1 MTNNDLKSVL
11 KLQFLIYFFLKSEK
25 PLKSGDEKR
34 SRLLEIIRK
43 IDIDEDDDL
52 DESELVQERFNKMIY
67 LICELD
73 ASFYWAY
80 QAP

>member
-1 MTNNDLKSVL
+1 MTLKSVL
-11 KLQFLIYFFLKSEK
+11 KLQLLIYFFPKIE

-73 ASFYWAY
+73 ASFY
-80 QAP
+80 

>member
-1 MTNNDLKSVL
+1 MTLKSVL
-11 KLQFLIYFFLKSEK
+11 KLQLLIYFFLKSEK

-52 DESELVQERFNKMIY
+52 DESELVQERFNKMLN

>member
-1 MTNNDLKSVL
+1 MHIQIIVFYEHKYQ
-11 KLQFLIYFFLKSEK
+11 KLYFWNIE

-52 DESELVQERFNKMIY
+52 DESELVQERLTKTVF
-67 LICELD
+67 LICQLD
-73 ASFYWAY
+73 S
-80 QAP
+80 